1 MWPFKKKEII
11 LSKKRYIDYLPVG
24 TIVKLHNNNDDEYMI
39 FRYLGNACMPFR
51 CNDTM
56 LRKSHVYNETKDMK
70 KIYYHVDYAICP
82 YPSGDLSMTLYI
94 MHEDI
99 KEIIYLG
106 YDDEYRKNI
115 LNDIDKWNAKK
126 GDINE

>member
-11 LSKKRYIDYLPVG
+11 SSKKKYIDYLPVG
-24 TIVKLHNNNDDEYMI
+24 TIVKIHNDNNEYMI
-39 FRYLGNACMPFR
+39 FRYLGNACMPFS
-51 CNDTM
+51 CNDTI
-56 LRKSHVYNETKDMK
+56 LRKSYVYNETKDMK
-70 KIYYHVDYAICP
+70 NIYYHADYAISP
-82 YPSGDLSMTLYI
+82 YPSGDLSMVLYI

-99 KEIIYLG
+99 KEIIYPG

-115 LNDIDKWNAKK
+115 LSDIDKWNGKK